1 VCVGVASTAAARSGA
16 GVCMDADSGD
26 VGGGL
31 VAWGHVGVE
40 EVASARVVVGKPGGG
55 AGDRE
60 IDVGVAG
67 YEEIGTAVAVD
78 VCDRRTRMPAV
89 ASDPGSPRALG
100 KRAVAVV
107 PQQLVLSVG
116 RDEEVGVAVPV
127 EVRGDTALAA
137 DCEPCSRGA
146 GHVPE
151 AASRV
156 TEKRAPRQAAVLVP
170 AIDVGLR
177 ARVYDEQIDP
187 PVAVVVERTQPAA
200 GHRRRVGR
208 DTEAKRTLTEVEPD
222 PTGDVL
228 QANP

>member
-1 VCVGVASTAAARSGA
+1 TA
-16 GVCMDADSGD
+16 
-26 VGGGL
+26 
-31 VAWGHVGVE
+31 HVQVE
-40 EVASARVVVGKPGGG
+40 EVANARVVVGKPGGG
-55 AGDRE
+55 ARDRKV
-60 IDVGVAG
+60 DVGVAG

-100 KRAVAVV
+100 KRAVGVV
-107 PQQLVLSVG
+107 PQQLVLPVG
-116 RDEEVGVAVPV
+116 GDEEVGVAVPV
-127 EVRGDTALAA
+127 EVRGDAALAA

-156 TEKRAPRQAAVLVP
+156 TEERAPRQSTVLVP

-177 ARVYDEQIDP
+177 IRVHDEQIDP
-187 PVAVVVERTQPAA
+187 AVVVVVESAQPAS

-208 DTEAKRTLTEVEPD
+208 DTEAKRTLTEVESD

-228 QANP
+228 QAYPLKAGAGGATRDACGSERG